1 MSPAND
7 QLSFMM
13 RAMELAVLGRGH
25 VEPNPLVGCVIVKN
39 DRIVG
44 EGYHRRF
51 GEAHAEVEAINAAR
65 GVDLTGSTFYVTLE
79 PCSHFGKTPPCVE
92 AIVRAKPARVIV
104 AMQDPFAAVQGK
116 GIQQLRSQGI
126 EVVVGVG
133 ELEAKRLN
141 APYLTLIG
149 KRRPHVLGKWAM
161 TADGKIA
168 TATGSSQWI
177 SGEESRQ
184 CVQQLRGRVDAIM
197 VGSGTAIHDNPLL
210 TARSGGPRK
219 PLRVLFDGQL
229 QLTTSSQ
236 LAQTASQFPTLIWTG
251 PRANANVIEALR
263 GHECEVVQSR
273 SLDATQ
279 RLRELLEELARRR
292 CTNLLCEGGA
302 GLLGA
307 LFDQRLLDEVHLFL
321 APKMIGGVDA
331 KSPVGGLGISD
342 INRAARL
349 LFEKPILTGDDI
361 YLRGLVEYNT
371 A

>member
-1 MSPAND
+1 MSPSND
-7 QLSFMM
+7 HLRFMT
-13 RAMELAVLGRGH
+13 RALELAELGRGY
-25 VEPNPLVGCVIVKN
+25 VEPNPLVGCVIVK
-39 DRIVG
+39 DHRVIG

-51 GEAHAEVEAINAAR
+51 GEAHAEVEAINAASEF
-65 GVDLTGSTFYVTLE
+65 DLAGSTFYVTLE
-79 PCSHFGKTPPCVE
+79 PCSHFGKTPPCSDAV
-92 AIVRAKPARVIV
+92 VRAKPARVVV

-116 GIQQLRSQGI
+116 GIQRLRSQGI

-149 KRRPHVLGKWAM
+149 DRRPHVLGKWAM

-177 SGEESRQ
+177 SGSESRQ
-184 CVQQLRGRVDAIM
+184 SVQQLRGRVDAIM
-197 VGSGTAIHDNPLL
+197 VGSGTAIQDDPLL
-210 TARSGGPRK
+210 TVRSGGPRK

-229 QLTTSSQ
+229 QLNPNSQ
-236 LAQTASQFPTLIWTG
+236 LAQTAKQFPTLIWTG
-251 PRANANVIEALR
+251 PKADSTAIEVLR
-263 GHECEVVQSR
+263 GLECEVFQSR
-273 SLDATQ
+273 SLDVVQ
-279 RLRELLEELARRR
+279 RMRELLEELGRRR

-307 LFDQRLLDEVHLFL
+307 LFDQQWLDEVHLFI
-321 APKMIGGVDA
+321 APKMIGGVEA

-342 INRAARL
+342 INKAARL
-349 LFEKPILTGDDI
+349 FFEKPILTGDDI
-361 YLRGLVEYNT
+361 YLRGLVEYNV